1 MFVHLLVLVIIYAG
15 MAALLIALFSFFV
28 KPFNFPGS
36 SRFMVVGC
44 ILGFLTA
51 FLYVHPFLTDHGL
64 PAVLDPGARFLG
76 PFFTVTPLKVLAS
89 LFGWPRSALTLLV
102 SSSVALCF
110 LAVLLGYSKVAGSSV
125 GYSMKTGLIGG
136 ATSVVFGVAA
146 GYAFDVTHSPI
157 MMPAAALASF
167 AGYALT
173 AYFIFP
179 TRARKAWYLAVLR
192 KYAVFTGRARRK
204 EYWMFFLVNL
214 VISVVLGIFGIA
226 AGLGIFGGMVGRAI
240 DGAVTGIT
248 WFYSLA
254 ILIPGI
260 AVGVRRLHDTG
271 RSGWWIL
278 IALVPVIGAIILII
292 FYVENGN
299 PGHNKYGANPKA
311 VVPADT

>member
-1 MFVHLLVLVIIYAG
+1 MVVHLLVLVIIYAV
-15 MAALLIALFSFFV
+15 MATLLIALFSVFV
-28 KPFNFPGS
+28 KPTTFPGS

-44 ILGFLTA
+44 VLGFLTA
-51 FLYVHPFLTDHGL
+51 FLYVQPYLNYHGL
-64 PAVLDPGARFLG
+64 PNVLDPGPRIYHPLL
-76 PFFTVTPLKVLAS
+76 TVNPLMVLAA
-89 LFGWPRSALTLLV
+89 LFGWRQSALTLLV
-102 SSSVALCF
+102 SSSVALGF
-110 LAVLLGYSKVAGSSV
+110 LAVLLGYSKVTGSSV

-146 GYAFDVTHSPI
+146 GYTFDVISNPI
-157 MMPAAALASF
+157 MMPVAALASF

-179 TRARKAWYLAVLR
+179 AGAREAWYLAVLR

-214 VISVVLGIFGIA
+214 IIAVVLGIFGIA
-226 AGLGIFGGMVGRAI
+226 AGLGMFGGVGGRTI

-248 WFYSLA
+248 WLYSLA
-254 ILIPGI
+254 ILIPNI

-278 IALVPVIGAIILII
+278 ISLVPVIGAIILII
-292 FYVENGN
+292 LYVENGN
-299 PGHNKYGANPKA
+299 PGHNKYGSDPKA
-311 VVPADT
+311 VVPADI

>member
-1 MFVHLLVLVIIYAG
+1 MFVHLLVLVIICAG
-15 MAALLIALFSFFV
+15 MAALLIALFSIFV

-51 FLYVHPFLTDHGL
+51 LLYVQPYLNYHGL
-64 PAVLDPGARFLG
+64 PNVLDPARIYG
-76 PFFTVTPLKVLAS
+76 PLFTINPLMVLADI
-89 LFGWPRSALTLLV
+89 FGWRKFALTLVV
-102 SSSVALCF
+102 SSSVALGF
-110 LAVLLGYSKVAGSSV
+110 LAVLFGYSKVTGSSV
-125 GYSMKTGLIGG
+125 GNSLKIGLIGG
-136 ATSVVFGVAA
+136 ATSVIFGVVA
-146 GYAFDVTHSPI
+146 GYAFDVTGNPI
-157 MMPAAALASF
+157 MWPVATLASL
-167 AGYALT
+167 AGYALS
-173 AYFIFP
+173 AYFVFP
-179 TRARKAWYLAVLR
+179 AGAREAWYLAVLR

-240 DGAVTGIT
+240 DGAVTAIT
-248 WFYSLA
+248 GFYSLA

-299 PGHNKYGANPKA
+299 PGHNKYGADPKA